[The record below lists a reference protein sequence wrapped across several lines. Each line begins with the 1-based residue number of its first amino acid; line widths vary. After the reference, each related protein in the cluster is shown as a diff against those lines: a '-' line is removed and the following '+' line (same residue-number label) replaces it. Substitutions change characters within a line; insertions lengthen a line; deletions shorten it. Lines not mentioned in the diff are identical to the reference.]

1 MLPKR
6 SSKLLLRSESTKET
20 SDSDLANDVS
30 KVKIDPANKNCS
42 EKKDKTKNRRNCPSP
57 TPVQSN
63 PIFQHNFGK
72 SILSSH
78 IRQRRGS
85 FLYKQD
91 SSSNI
96 GDVISPK
103 LPSSKSV
110 SFSASNEDFIV
121 TPFAQ
126 ILSKLRLVK
135 KMWSGGNNQIDLNY
149 FELNHL
155 KCSNIFQ
162 VCTS

>member
-1 MLPKR
+1 MFPKR
-6 SSKLLLRSESTKET
+6 SSKLLLRSESVESNT
-20 SDSDLANDVS
+20 SDTDRVNHTPT
-30 KVKIDPANKNCS
+30 VKIDPINKNGS
-42 EKKDKTKNRRNCPSP
+42 DKKDKSKNRRSCPSP

-63 PIFQHNFGK
+63 PIFQQNFGK
-72 SILSSH
+72 SILSKH

-110 SFSASNEDFIV
+110 SFSATNDDLII

-126 ILSKLRLVK
+126 ILSKLR
-135 KMWSGGNNQIDLNY
+135 
-149 FELNHL
+149 
-155 KCSNIFQ
+155 
-162 VCTS
+162 

>member
-1 MLPKR
+1 MLTKR

-20 SDSDLANDVS
+20 SDSDLVNDAS
-30 KVKIDPANKNCS
+30 KVKIDPTNKMAAKNNGS
-42 EKKDKTKNRRNCPSP
+42 EKRDKTKNRRSCPSP

-126 ILSKLRLVK
+126 ILSKLR
-135 KMWSGGNNQIDLNY
+135 
-149 FELNHL
+149 
-155 KCSNIFQ
+155 
-162 VCTS
+162 

>member
-1 MLPKR
+1 MFSKR
-6 SSKLLLRSESTKET
+6 SSKILLRSESVQET
-20 SDSDLANDVS
+20 TTDTDRPNSISNLCPLTVNIA
-30 KVKIDPANKNCS
+30 KIDSTNKNS
-42 EKKDKTKNRRNCPSP
+42 SDKKDKMKNRKSCPSP

-63 PIFQHNFGK
+63 PIFQQNFGK

-103 LPSSKSV
+103 LPSTKNV
-110 SFSASNEDFIV
+110 SFSSNDDFII

-126 ILSKLRLVK
+126 ILSKLR
-135 KMWSGGNNQIDLNY
+135 
-149 FELNHL
+149 
-155 KCSNIFQ
+155 
-162 VCTS
+162 

>member
-6 SSKLLLRSESTKET
+6 SSKQFLRSESTKET
-20 SDSDLANDVS
+20 SDTELAKNIS
-30 KVKIDPANKNCS
+30 AVKIDAINQNGTD
-42 EKKDKTKNRRNCPSP
+42 KKEKTKNRKKSCPSP

-63 PIFQHNFGK
+63 PIFQQNFGK

-110 SFSASNEDFIV
+110 SFSASNEDFII

-126 ILSKLRLVK
+126 ILSKLR
-135 KMWSGGNNQIDLNY
+135 
-149 FELNHL
+149 
-155 KCSNIFQ
+155 
-162 VCTS
+162 

>member
-1 MLPKR
+1 MLAKR
-6 SSKLLLRSESTKET
+6 SSKLLLRSESTKEP
-20 SDSDLANDVS
+20 SDNDLANDIS
-30 KVKIDPANKNCS
+30 RGKTDPICKNGS
-42 EKKDKTKNRRNCPSP
+42 DKKDKTKNRRSCPSP

-63 PIFQHNFGK
+63 PIFQHSFGK

-135 KMWSGGNNQIDLNY
+135 RCCQGLNV
-149 FELNHL
+149 L
-155 KCSNIFQ
+155 K
-162 VCTS
+162 